1 MVSRINHFAAE
12 LNGPLRLVS
21 HASELKSF
29 TVGIY
34 FTDHKLVFSNGAG
47 FVYGYD
53 PRLSQCLHRLQL
65 LYKRVALGHAPHAG
79 RQHQRD
85 DDGQTLGDD
94 GHRQRYDRGKDG
106 DDILPFS
113 KAEYKQKCANDR
125 HNGDDGAGEVA
136 DVRLEWDFR
145 VDGRYLDGDFADDR
159 ILSGCNNHGSA
170 VSCDDIC
177 ALKHHVALLG
187 YGKRIFLYRFGNFA
201 HRLGLSGK
209 GSFVDFEVIGGNNT
223 RIGGDLLALL
233 QYQHIATHYLAV
245 RYRQFLTAT
254 QYRCGSLHELLKR
267 QERILRLAFLYGADN
282 RVKQK

>member
-47 FVYGYD
+47 LVHGYD

-94 GHRQRYDRGKDG
+94 GHRQRYDRGKNSNNVLASDE
-106 DDILPFS
+106 
-113 KAEYKQKCANDR
+113 AEYEQKGADDR
-125 HNGDDGAGEVA
+125 HNNDDGAGEMA
-136 DVRLEWDFR
+136 DVRLERNLR
-145 VDGRYLDGDFADDR
+145 VYSRYLHSDFADGR

-187 YGKRIFLYRFGNFA
+187 YGKRIFLYCFGVFA
-201 HRLGLSGK
+201 HRL
-209 GSFVDFEVIGGNNT
+209 
-223 RIGGDLLALL
+223 
-233 QYQHIATHYLAV
+233 
-245 RYRQFLTAT
+245 
-254 QYRCGSLHELLKR
+254 
-267 QERILRLAFLYGADN
+267 
-282 RVKQK
+282 